1 MTMHE
6 ALIFLDALHRHI
18 EHSVSKRGPW
28 CWPTRELVHYNLGLN
43 RSCFPRD
50 KRVYD
55 SFNRQFKVALSKHWA
70 EAGPCASRC
79 HAVHLRLTGEGTEV
93 LCVMNE
99 HGCGP
104 HCNQHREPRLRLQR
118 KVA

>member
-6 ALIFLDALHRHI
+6 ALNFLDLLHNHI
-18 EHSVSKRGPW
+18 EHSVSNPGPW
-28 CWPTRELVHYNLGLN
+28 CWPTRQLVHYNLGLN

-55 SFNRQFKVALSKHWA
+55 SFNRQFKIARSRHWTDV
-70 EAGPCASRC
+70 GPCASHC
-79 HAVHLRLTGEGTEV
+79 HAEHLRLTDLGAEA
-93 LCVMNE
+93 LRVMNE
-99 HGCGP
+99 QGCGA
-104 HCNQHREPRLRLQR
+104 HCHQHRETKLHLQR